1 MLVVTTREGF
11 EKLIDRR
18 LAEASLLLT
27 NGEWDGAYYIIGYAV
42 EYAFKI
48 VIIKNMIRSDC
59 FPDKSIS
66 GAYYGH
72 SLRDLRRVAGFET
85 EMNAEAAILPYW
97 LTVTNWSEQS
107 RYQVGKTEAEA
118 KVLFDAVVSE
128 VLPWIKARW

>member
-59 FPDKSIS
+59 FPDKSTS